1 MSVAISGRGSSVRLA
16 LAIVLGLLRAAHTG
30 VGVAGSQISDNVV
43 RIGVIHDQP
52 GAYADFDRLGSVVA
66 ARMAV
71 EDAVSAL
78 IGKPVEVVFA
88 DFQEKADIGVAI
100 RRQWFESGKVDL
112 AISRDIWPT
121 RWR

>member
-1 MSVAISGRGSSVRLA
+1 VRLA
-16 LAIVLGLLRAAHTG
+16 LAIVLGLLLAARTG
-30 VGVAGSQISDNVV
+30 VGIASSQVSGNVV
-43 RIGVIHDQP
+43 RIGVIHDQSSP
-52 GAYADFDRLGSVVA
+52 HADFDRLGSVAA

-71 EDAVSAL
+71 QEAVSAV
-78 IGKPVEVVFA
+78 IGKPVERVFA

-112 AISRDIWPT
+112 AMSLDIWPS